1 MSRSGLAEKVVITG
15 SIHKEVTT
23 TKKDKESARHVD
35 AAVGGNDS
43 VNVSKKLIDRKS
55 LAAITAIK
63 SEWVK
68 YKTDNLSTFNRAPRA
83 CGMMR

>member
-1 MSRSGLAEKVVITG
+1 MSRSGLATSVVVTG

-35 AAVGGNDS
+35 AAVGGDDS

-55 LAAITAIK
+55 LSDITSIK

-68 YKTDNLSTFNRAPRA
+68 
-83 CGMMR
+83 